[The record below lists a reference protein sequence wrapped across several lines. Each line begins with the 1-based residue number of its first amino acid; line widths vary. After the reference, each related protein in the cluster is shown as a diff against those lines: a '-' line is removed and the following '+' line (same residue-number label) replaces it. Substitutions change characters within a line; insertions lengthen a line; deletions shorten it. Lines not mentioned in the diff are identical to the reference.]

1 MFKTFLTTVLFFV
14 LCINVF
20 SDTESD
26 AVEFVG
32 IVKKQVAN
40 TYENPDEKSKVL
52 RRFYRGTKLIV
63 FEVDEKEWLKVKI
76 NNAKT
81 GYIKREDVDFKNTLK
96 KEAVKNSYKY
106 NKVSLELK
114 SVIERFNINF
124 SESMYFQQEGIVPQF
139 EYMDLFF
146 KDGYLKAEF
155 VYTTKTKF
163 ENEKTAGK
171 ENPFADEIKDFIEL
185 LFFKMM
191 IYEAELYRINLYKY
205 NYNGKLVEKV
215 LYATFEYKYDDEQ
228 FKLIKN
234 KKGMIWNFV
243 KASIPLEEVFKYY
256 P

>member
-1 MFKTFLTTVLFFV
+1 MFRIFLSTLLFFV
-14 LCINVF
+14 LSMNAF
-20 SDTESD
+20 SQTDGD

-40 TYENPDEKSKVL
+40 IYENPDEKAKIL

-63 FEVDEKEWLKVKI
+63 FEVDEEEWLKVKI
-76 NNAKT
+76 NNTKT
-81 GYIKREDVDFKNTLK
+81 GYIKRDDVDFKNTLK
-96 KEAVKNSYKY
+96 KEAIKNSYKY

-139 EYMDLFF
+139 EYMDLLF
-146 KDGYLKAEF
+146 KDGFLKAEI

-163 ENEKTAGK
+163 ENERTAGK
-171 ENPFADEIKDFIEL
+171 ENPFAEELKDFIEL

-191 IYEAELYRINLYKY
+191 IYETEFYRINLYKY
-205 NYNGKLVEKV
+205 NNNGKLEEKV

-228 FKLIKN
+228 FKVIKN

-243 KASIPLEEVFKYY
+243 KSNIPLEEVFKYY